1 MSEWMP
7 HLLRKHCMV
16 RMNLNHSS
24 NVFHWFELHASALR
38 NRCRKRSDHRSGE
51 KFDFAL
57 VHSCEDCE
65 PETQKSL
72 VKNHFQTTHN
82 AVNYM
87 VYIKLSP
94 LIFQVNGVVIE
105 MDRELDGEN
114 LRVLFNVLVFRW
126 PLHCNSLHTTTISM
140 NGRKKN
146 VVSNQLQNV
155 CVSAWASQPHDEHLH
170 CESNLIEYPIVLGQ
184 YQSNLN
190 RNKKNIAVSKPNGM
204 DLFAQIAADCNNASA
219 MSSFIIITCMFIIKT
234 CV

>member
-155 CVSAWASQPHDEHLH
+155 CVCLLERLSLTMNICIASRIWSNTQLYWA
-170 CESNLIEYPIVLGQ
+170 NT
-184 YQSNLN
+184 N
-190 RNKKNIAVSKPNGM
+190 RI
-204 DLFAQIAADCNNASA
+204 
-219 MSSFIIITCMFIIKT
+219 
-234 CV
+234 